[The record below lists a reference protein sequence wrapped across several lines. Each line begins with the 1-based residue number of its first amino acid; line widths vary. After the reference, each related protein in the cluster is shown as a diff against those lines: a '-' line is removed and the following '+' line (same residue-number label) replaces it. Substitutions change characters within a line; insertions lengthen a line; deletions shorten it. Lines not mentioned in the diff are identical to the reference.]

1 MKVTERYSRGKFHNE
16 NSITTRKL
24 TRPVVEYLVLDVRTW
39 VKDRPPKIVQEVFEG
54 QEFLIK
60 RDETMLRETTAKGN
74 PAGKA
79 TDTDNS
85 ATAPAT

>member
-16 NSITTRKL
+16 SSITTRKL

-60 RDETMLRETTAKGN
+60 RDETMLRETAAKGN
-74 PAGKA
+74 TASKA